1 MARPILLAALT
12 QDALS
17 DTGPLYKTISSYITE
32 DILAAIAAE
41 YTRGAPLIRPPI
53 STRGGR

>member
-1 MARPILLAALT
+1 MARPVILAALT
-12 QDALS
+12 EDALS

-41 YTRGAPLIRPPI
+41 YHKGACC
-53 STRGGR
+53 